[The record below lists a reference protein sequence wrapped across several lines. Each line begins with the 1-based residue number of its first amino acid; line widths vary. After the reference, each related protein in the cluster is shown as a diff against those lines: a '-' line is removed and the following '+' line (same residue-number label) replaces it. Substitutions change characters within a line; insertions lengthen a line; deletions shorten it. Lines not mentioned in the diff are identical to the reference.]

1 MREKAFFGFHPSR
14 LAFWKWYL
22 VAIIPIIIG
31 SILILSIF
39 NIIPFSIPFLSGYVF
54 YISIIPFIGIV
65 FIIIAE
71 MLRRCDT
78 YIITSHRIIERS
90 GIINIKED
98 SVNWEKISNYS
109 LMQNVFDRIFGTGS
123 IHLWSMGGE
132 DEPEVTIKK
141 SAQIL
146 RIRNLLDKLIQIR
159 K

>member
-1 MREKAFFGFHPSR
+1 MREKAYFGFHPSR

-22 VAIIPIIIG
+22 VALILIIIG

-39 NIIPFSIPFLSGYVF
+39 NIIPFSIPFIKNYAI

-78 YIITSHRIIERS
+78 YIITSHRIIEKS

-98 SVNWEKISNYS
+98 SINWEKISNYS
-109 LMQNVFDRIFGTGS
+109 LTQNAFDRIFGIGS

-132 DEPEVTIKK
+132 IEPEVTIKK
-141 SAQIL
+141 TAQIL
-146 RIRNLLDKLIQIR
+146 KIRNLLDKLIQR

>member
-1 MREKAFFGFHPSR
+1 MREKAYFGFHPSR
-14 LAFWKWYL
+14 LSFWKWYL
-22 VAIIPIIIG
+22 VAIIIILIG
-31 SILILSIF
+31 LILILSIF
-39 NIIPFSIPFLSGYVF
+39 DIIPFSIQFIKDYAL

-71 MLRRCDT
+71 MLRRSDT
-78 YIITSHRIIERS
+78 YIITSHRIIERA

-98 SVNWEKISNYS
+98 SINWEKISNYS
-109 LMQNVFDRIFGTGS
+109 LMQNAFDRILGTGS

-146 RIRNLLDKLIQIR
+146 KIRNLLDKLIQRR